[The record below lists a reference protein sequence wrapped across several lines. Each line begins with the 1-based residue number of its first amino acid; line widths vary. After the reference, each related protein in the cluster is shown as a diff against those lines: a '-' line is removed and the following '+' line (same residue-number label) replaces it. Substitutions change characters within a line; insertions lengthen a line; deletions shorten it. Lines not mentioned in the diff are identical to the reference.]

1 MRSKSHIAARG
12 HGQRPRRRFSARP
25 FYLTILVI
33 LFLTVITQL
42 SRSSVWQS
50 NAVRSLN
57 LEKRQA
63 WSVPG
68 SQLLKR
74 GEEVEDQC
82 RRVHDV
88 KDQCAFIKTNCP
100 DHEVGLLSYLRLYY
114 CKLDQAKALAFTI
127 LVVWLSLLFS
137 TIGIAASDFLC
148 INLSTIANFLGMSE
162 SLTGVTFLAFGN
174 GSPDVFSTFAA
185 MGSNSGGMAV
195 GELIGAA
202 GFITAVVAGSMALVR
217 PFKVARR
224 SFVRDVG
231 FFVVATSFSMVFLAD
246 GELHVWECA
255 TMVAFYIFYVFTVVT
270 WHWYLGRMRQKRERE
285 FAARAHF
292 HIPENQ
298 ELDIEEFSDDED
310 RVAGAGETRS
320 LLHGAST
327 DDFGALEA
335 ASPPA
340 WKEDNEDDETRD
352 RYLAELRG
360 NMRVS
365 RAAPGERRST
375 INPIRPSLVGAL
387 EFRSVLSSLQ
397 RSRNIHDSPIIL
409 RRYSDDPNHPDN
421 LSVVSSP
428 NIVQPARHQTL
439 QPSRGPDAN
448 RARAVSAN
456 DAARYQLAPGFPN
469 GPDVP
474 SIDLLVSS
482 PPRENFEEQPNQG
495 SADQAAPAGILQRDL
510 LHASPTSSGYPSRES
525 SPARGMGRSVSPDRL
540 APPGTRTDFRET
552 DYRADRGRH
561 IQLDTAGVSPGT
573 VPPPQLQPRRSTME
587 SGSMSPPS
595 PFPAFSD
602 TAGSV
607 SSRAPSIRLSPP
619 SVSAD
624 SVHTH
629 DHFPHL
635 HEEAKPLSWW
645 PYKVLP
651 RPEIL
656 VSTLF
661 PTLYGW
667 SSKSVWDKFLGM
679 VAAPSVFLLTIT
691 LPVVEP
697 QQPEDTPEIDS
708 GILPEQLPNGSSP
721 GALLPL
727 TPDSP
732 LLRPEGDRPET
743 NGEDLLSPAA
753 ADQPKPAT
761 TPYTLHRH
769 DSEAPALP
777 PVELQQNSSSP
788 KEWNRW
794 LVAIQLFTAPL
805 LITIILW
812 TNFDEDLNPHNLLI
826 PTLSSLLFSLV
837 CLAAL
842 LLSTKN
848 NLNKMPT
855 HMRPLFAFLGFIVS
869 IAWISTLATEVVNLL
884 KTLGVI
890 LSISDSLLGLTVF
903 AVGNSLGDLVA
914 DITVARLGYPVMALS
929 ACFGGPMLNILLGVG
944 VGGLYMTLHNDSSS
958 TSSLFSTS
966 DPSSSPLSTLR
977 DPYRISV
984 SKTLLIS
991 GAVLLLTLTSLLI
1004 FVPLNGWRMDR
1015 KIGWGLVTLWCLS
1028 TIGNVVV
1035 EVTTS

>member
-1 MRSKSHIAARG
+1 
-12 HGQRPRRRFSARP
+12 
-25 FYLTILVI
+25 
-33 LFLTVITQL
+33 
-42 SRSSVWQS
+42 
-50 NAVRSLN
+50 
-57 LEKRQA
+57 
-63 WSVPG
+63 
-68 SQLLKR
+68 
-74 GEEVEDQC
+74 
-82 RRVHDV
+82 
-88 KDQCAFIKTNCP
+88 
-100 DHEVGLLSYLRLYY
+100 
-114 CKLDQAKALAFTI
+114 
-127 LVVWLSLLFS
+127 
-137 TIGIAASDFLC
+137 
-148 INLSTIANFLGMSE
+148 MSE

-246 GELHVWECA
+246 GELHIWECA
-255 TMVAFYIFYVFTVVT
+255 TMVAFYIFYVITVVS
-270 WHWYLGRMRQKRERE
+270 WHWYLGRMRSRRERE

-298 ELDIEEFSDDED
+298 ELDIEEYSDDED

-320 LLHGAST
+320 LLRGAST
-327 DDFGALEA
+327 EDFGTLEDA
-335 ASPPA
+335 GAPS
-340 WKEDNEDDETRD
+340 WKEDNEDDDTRD

-397 RSRNIHDSPIIL
+397 KSRNIHDSPIVL
-409 RRYSDDPNHPDN
+409 RRYSDEPNYSDN
-421 LSVVSSP
+421 ISVSSSP
-428 NIVQPARHQTL
+428 NIIHPSRHQNL
-439 QPSRGPDAN
+439 QPCRDPDAN

-456 DAARYQLAPGFPN
+456 DAARFQLAPGFPD
-469 GPDVP
+469 GQGVP

-482 PPRENFEEQPNQG
+482 PPRENFDEQQG
-495 SADQAAPAGILQRDL
+495 SESGDQTGTAPVLQTDR

-525 SPARGMGRSVSPDRL
+525 SPARGMGRSVSPNRL
-540 APPGTRTDFRET
+540 APPGAGGDFHNT
-552 DYRADRGRH
+552 DYQADRGRH
-561 IQLDTAGVSPGT
+561 IQIETPGVSPKT
-573 VPPPQLQPRRSTME
+573 VPQLQPRRSTAE
-587 SGSMSPPS
+587 SGSLSPTS
-595 PFPAFSD
+595 PFPTFSD

-607 SSRAPSIRLSPP
+607 SSAAPSIRLSPP

-624 SVHTH
+624 SVHTQ
-629 DHFPHL
+629 DHLTHG
-635 HEEAKPLSWW
+635 HSDTKPWAWW

-661 PTLYGW
+661 PTLDNWG
-667 SSKSVWDKFLGM
+667 SKSIWERFLGL

-697 QQPEDTPEIDS
+697 QQPDDTPTIHADL
-708 GILPEQLPNGSSP
+708 LPGQLPSGSHP
-721 GALLPL
+721 GSLVPL

-732 LLRPEGDRPET
+732 LLRPEGGRPDTNDET
-743 NGEDLLSPAA
+743 LLSPAA
-753 ADQPKPAT
+753 TGQPKPGSPA
-761 TPYTLHRH
+761 LSRHRQ

-777 PVELQQNSSSP
+777 PPELQLELSSP

-794 LVAIQLFTAPL
+794 LVATQLFTAPL
-805 LITIILW
+805 LVTFILW
-812 TNFDEDLNPHNLLI
+812 TNFDEDLNPRNLLI
-826 PTLSSLLFSLV
+826 PTLSSLLFSLL
-837 CLAAL
+837 CLGAL
-842 LLSTKN
+842 LFTTKN
-848 NLNKMPT
+848 NLKCMPT
-855 HMRPLFAFLGFIVS
+855 RIRPLFAFLGFTVA

-944 VGGLYMTLHNDSSS
+944 VGGLYMTLHGNSAASS
-958 TSSLFSTS
+958 TLDAASSVSA
-966 DPSSSPLSTLR
+966 LR
-977 DPYRISV
+977 DPYRITV

-991 GAVLLLTLTSLLI
+991 GAVLLATLTALLI
-1004 FVPLNGWRMDR
+1004 VVPLNGWRMDR

-1028 TIGNVVV
+1028 TIGNVIV
-1035 EVTTS
+1035 ELTT

>member
-1 MRSKSHIAARG
+1 M
-12 HGQRPRRRFSARP
+12 
-25 FYLTILVI
+25 
-33 LFLTVITQL
+33 
-42 SRSSVWQS
+42 
-50 NAVRSLN
+50 
-57 LEKRQA
+57 
-63 WSVPG
+63 
-68 SQLLKR
+68 
-74 GEEVEDQC
+74 
-82 RRVHDV
+82 HDA

-114 CKLDQAKALAFTI
+114 CKLDEAKPVAFGI
-127 LVVWLSLLFS
+127 LIVWLSLLFS

-202 GFITAVVAGSMALVR
+202 GFITTIVAGSMALVR

-246 GELHVWECA
+246 GELHVWECT
-255 TMVAFYIFYVFTVVT
+255 TMVAFYIFYVITVVS
-270 WHWYLGRMRQKRERE
+270 WHWYLGRVRSRRERE
-285 FAARAHF
+285 LAARAHF

-298 ELDIEEFSDDED
+298 ELDIEEYSDDED

-320 LLHGAST
+320 LLRGAST
-327 DDFGALEA
+327 EDFGTLEGA
-335 ASPPA
+335 GVPA

-375 INPIRPSLVGAL
+375 VNPIRPSLVGAL
-387 EFRSVLSSLQ
+387 EFRAVLSSLQ
-397 RSRNIHDSPIIL
+397 KSRNIHDSPIVL
-409 RRYSDDPNHPDN
+409 RRYSDEPNHSDN
-421 LSVVSSP
+421 LSVSSSP
-428 NIVQPARHQTL
+428 NIIHPSRHQNL
-439 QPSRGPDAN
+439 QPSRDHEAT

-456 DAARYQLAPGFPN
+456 DAARFHLSPDFSHGQ
-469 GPDVP
+469 DVP

-482 PPRENFEEQPNQG
+482 PPRETFEEQQESGDRPG
-495 SADQAAPAGILQRDL
+495 TSPILQSDL
-510 LHASPTSSGYPSRES
+510 LHTSPTSSGFPSRES
-525 SPARGMGRSVSPDRL
+525 SPARGMGRSVSPDHL
-540 APPGTRTDFRET
+540 APPGAEGEFRET
-552 DYRADRGRH
+552 DYQAGRGRH
-561 IQLDTAGVSPGT
+561 IQIETPGISPRT
-573 VPPPQLQPRRSTME
+573 VPPQLQSRESTVG
-587 SGSMSPPS
+587 SGSVSPTS

-602 TAGSV
+602 ASGSV

-624 SVHTH
+624 SVHTQDHLIQSH
-629 DHFPHL
+629 DETRPW
-635 HEEAKPLSWW
+635 AWW

-651 RPEIL
+651 PPEVL
-656 VSTLF
+656 KATLF
-661 PTLYGW
+661 PTLDGW
-667 SSKSVWDKFLGM
+667 NGKSIWNRFLGL

-697 QQPEDTPEIDS
+697 QQPEDFPDLHPDLLS
-708 GILPEQLPNGSSP
+708 GQLPNGSNLGSLVP
-721 GALLPL
+721 LP
-727 TPDSP
+727 PDSP
-732 LLRPEGDRPET
+732 LLRSEGGRAET
-743 NGEDLLSPAA
+743 TDETLLTPAA
-753 ADQPKPAT
+753 AGQPKPRSHASS
-761 TPYTLHRH
+761 RQRQ

-777 PVELQQNSSSP
+777 PAELRLDPSSSIL

-794 LVAIQLFTAPL
+794 LVAVQLFTAPL
-805 LITIILW
+805 LVTLIIWSNL
-812 TNFDEDLNPHNLLI
+812 DEDLNPRNLVI
-826 PTLSSLLFSLV
+826 PVLSSLLFSLL

-842 LLSTKN
+842 LLTTKN
-848 NLNKMPT
+848 NLKTMPT
-855 HMRPLFAFLGFIVS
+855 RIRPLFAFLGFIVA

-884 KTLGVI
+884 KTIGVI
-890 LSISDSLLGLTVF
+890 LSISDSLLGLTIF

-944 VGGLYMTLHNDSSS
+944 VGGLYMTLHGDSAASS
-958 TSSLFSTS
+958 TLDTSISSIT
-966 DPSSSPLSTLR
+966 

-991 GAVLLLTLTSLLI
+991 GAVLLATLTSLLI
-1004 FVPLNGWRMDR
+1004 FVPLNGWWMDR
-1015 KIGWGLVTLWCLS
+1015 KIGWGLVIVWCLS
-1028 TIGNVVV
+1028 TAGNVIV
-1035 EVTTS
+1035 ELNA